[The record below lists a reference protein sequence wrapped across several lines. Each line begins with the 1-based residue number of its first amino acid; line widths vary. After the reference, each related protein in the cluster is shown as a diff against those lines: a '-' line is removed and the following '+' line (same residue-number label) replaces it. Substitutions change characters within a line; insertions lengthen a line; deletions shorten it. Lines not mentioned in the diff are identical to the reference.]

1 MPAGTTTGDSEFP
14 ADGSADFALV
24 VEAHWTAVYRFLFS
38 LSGNR
43 HETEDLTQE
52 TFLRAL
58 KRIDSFKPGTK
69 MRSWLLRIAANAC
82 FDARRKQKRIAFRAL
97 DWEAASPEAGPAHR
111 LEIIEQSRLLGMA
124 LEELSDLTRMV
135 FHLRA
140 VEDLSFREIA
150 SLAEITEEAARWHMH
165 HARTRMLKRF
175 SEKQV

>member
-1 MPAGTTTGDSEFP
+1 LPAGTTTGDSEFP
-14 ADGSADFALV
+14 ADASADFAAV
-24 VEAHWTAVYRFLFS
+24 VEAHWAAVYRFLYS
-38 LSGNR
+38 LSGNC
-43 HETEDLTQE
+43 HEAEDLTQE

-58 KRIDSFKPGTK
+58 RRRDSFKPGTK

-82 FDARRKQKRIAFRAL
+82 FDTRRKQKRVSFRAL
-97 DWEAASPEAGPAHR
+97 EYEVASPETRPEHR
-111 LEIIEQSRLLGMA
+111 LETVEQSELLRVA

-150 SLAEITEEAARWHMH
+150 SLAEISEEAARWHMH

-175 SEKQV
+175 SEKRV

>member
-14 ADGSADFALV
+14 VDPNADFAAI

-38 LSGNR
+38 LSGNS

-82 FDARRKQKRIAFRAL
+82 FDARRKQKRVRFRAL
-97 DWEAASPEAGPAHR
+97 ECEVASPEAGPEHR
-111 LEIIEQSRLLGMA
+111 LETIEQSELLGVA

-140 VEDLSFREIA
+140 VEDLSFRDIA
-150 SLAEITEEAARWHMH
+150 SLAEISEEAARWHMH

-175 SEKQV
+175 SQKQI